1 MTLSLAVLELVVRL
15 AVLVVLK
22 TEVGTVELRQRI
34 LREILSRCSIRI
46 DSGMQV
52 DWKRYLSMVGSGM
65 IVHSSLESCS
75 KYDFC

>member
-52 DWKRYLSMVGSGM
+52 DWKMYLLMVGSGM
-65 IVHSSLESCS
+65 IAHSSLESCS